1 MTMSPLKPTPSSRRE
16 FLVDSAKAAAT
27 AATIFATPSIVKATS
42 EISTSPITEPFK
54 MKFCL
59 NTSTIQG
66 EKIPIREQ
74 VEIAK
79 RAGYDGI
86 EIWLRDVDRFEKE
99 GGKRSDLKKHI
110 ADAGLV
116 VESAI
121 AFATWIVDD
130 DQARRQGLEQAKREM
145 QMVVDLGGKR
155 IAAPP
160 AGASNPDSPMISL
173 EAAGRRYRELLEV
186 GEQIGCVP
194 QIEVWGFS
202 KNLSKLSEVL
212 YVAAASQHPSACVLP
227 DIYHLY
233 KGGSHFEDIKLL
245 AGNKI
250 QVFHLND
257 YPDIARDKIND
268 ADRVYPG
275 DGIAPVGEV
284 LRQVIAT
291 GFDGVLS
298 LELFN
303 RKYWE
308 LDPNVV
314 AAEGLRKMKAVIP
327 T

>member
-1 MTMSPLKPTPSSRRE
+1 MTNSQSSSPQSSRRK
-16 FLVDSAKAAAT
+16 FLFETSSAVAAAAT
-27 AATIFATPSIVKATS
+27 GLSLANIAAAETKTS
-42 EISTSPITEPFK
+42 STRQPTENK

-66 EKIPIREQ
+66 EKIPIWEQ

-86 EIWLRDVDRFEKE
+86 EIWLRDVDKFEKE
-99 GGKRSDLKKHI
+99 GGKRSDLQKHI
-110 ADAGLV
+110 ADSGLV

-121 AFATWIVDD
+121 AFAAWIIDD
-130 DQARRQGLEQAKREM
+130 DEARRRGLEQAKLEM
-145 QMVVDLGGKR
+145 QTVVDLGGKR

-160 AGASNPDSPMISL
+160 AGASNADSPMISL
-173 EAAGRRYRELLEV
+173 DEAGLRYRELLKV
-186 GEQIGCVP
+186 GAQVGCVP

-202 KNLSKLSEVL
+202 KNLSKLSQVL
-212 YVAAASQHPSACVLP
+212 YVAAASQHPDACILP

-233 KGGSHFEDIKLL
+233 KGGSEFEDIKFL

-257 YPDIARDKIND
+257 YPDISRDKIND
-268 ADRVYPG
+268 SDRVYPG
-275 DGIAPVGEV
+275 DGIAPVTEV
-284 LRQVIAT
+284 LKRVMAT
-291 GFDGVLS
+291 GFNGVMS

-308 LDPNVV
+308 QDPNAV

-327 T
+327 N

>member
-1 MTMSPLKPTPSSRRE
+1 MKKYQSGSLPSSRRK
-16 FLVDSAKAAAT
+16 FLFESGSAAAGIAT
-27 AATIFATPSIVKATS
+27 GVAMANVAAAETKTSSPRQPS
-42 EISTSPITEPFK
+42 ENK
-54 MKFCL
+54 MRYCL

-66 EKIPIREQ
+66 EKIPIWEQ

-86 EIWLRDVDRFEKE
+86 EIWLRDVDKFEKD

-110 ADAGLV
+110 ADSGLT

-121 AFATWIVDD
+121 AFAAWIIDD
-130 DQARRQGLEQAKREM
+130 DEARRRGLEQAKREM

-160 AGASNPDSPMISL
+160 AGASNADSPMISL
-173 EAAGRRYRELLEV
+173 DDAGLRYRDLLNV
-186 GEQIGCVP
+186 GAEIGCVP

-202 KNLSKLSEVL
+202 KNLSKLSQVL
-212 YVAAASQHPSACVLP
+212 YVAAAAQHPNACILP

-233 KGGSHFEDIKLL
+233 KGGSEFEDIKFL

-250 QVFHLND
+250 EVFHLND
-257 YPDIARDKIND
+257 YPDIPREKIND
-268 ADRVYPG
+268 SDRVYPG
-275 DGIAPVGEV
+275 DGIAPVTEV
-284 LRQVIAT
+284 LRRVMAT
-291 GFDGVLS
+291 GFNGVLS

-308 LDPNVV
+308 QDPNVV